1 MSMVKKMGVELTA
14 VLPPPEAKH
23 QVCTTMTLTLSI
35 DNRILDGVTGVL
47 FVADLTVLLE
57 QPPRIAL

>member
-14 VLPPPEAKH
+14 VLPTPEAKH

-35 DNRILDGVTGVL
+35 DNRLLDGATGAL
-47 FVADLTVLLE
+47 FLADLTALLE